1 MLKIDLITVGKLKE
15 DYLRRACEEYAK
27 RLGSYCKL
35 QIFELPEYLSLIN
48 I

>member
-27 RLGSYCKL
+27 RLAPVTTALTRLTSGAVL
-35 QIFELPEYLSLIN
+35 QS
-48 I
+48 